1 MVNFS
6 RKRLA
11 VSSLFSQQQAIQ
23 QSLNWQ
29 ALQPDLVIQD
39 FPLEPVN
46 FWALQPNATQAID
59 LFLRHPTHSLLMM
72 KVGEPVE
79 YAELLQNFISQ
90 NHHKVR
96 SIFGVNY
103 VIEQGDSFSFPHVYT
118 ESAKSLDDNFAS
130 QGEALSALYCDQ
142 FQLFGSFRIHPS
154 SQDIQLVPGLVHK
167 ANGGVLI
174 LSAATLLSQFDLWG
188 RLKQI
193 LQTQTFD
200 WYSAHPFKNLPC
212 DIPSYALNLKVIVLG
227 NRTELATL
235 AELEENLYSFADY
248 AEIESYISV
257 AEVEEQK
264 TWAGYVQQMAQEQN
278 IELDFLALNKL
289 YQLLVRESENRFLI
303 NASPLK
309 LKEILQDA
317 STFAEKTALS
327 AVDFEGIFQQKLA
340 QYGFLKEQTY
350 ADILNEQVYVE
361 TQGEIVGQIN
371 GLSVI
376 EYPGT
381 PVCFGEPS
389 RISCIVQFGDGEVI
403 DVERKNELAGNIHG
417 KGMMIAQ
424 ACLSNILDLPS
435 QLPFSASLVF
445 EQSYGEIDGDSA
457 SLAIFCVLASALAD
471 LPLPQHIAI
480 TGSIDQ
486 FGLVHSVGGVNDK
499 IEGFFTICQRR
510 GLTGK
515 QGVII
520 PMTTIQQLSLSDEV
534 KSAVK
539 NGEFFIY
546 PVEDIYQACELLFG
560 RDLLDENKDYTEKT
574 EPLSRLIQRR
584 IEGRADSERKS
595 FWHFFRS

>member
-1 MVNFS
+1 M
-6 RKRLA
+6 
-11 VSSLFSQQQAIQ
+11 SSFFPQQA
-23 QSLNWQ
+23 LDWQ
-29 ALQPDLVIQD
+29 ALQPDLAITEFPSETVD
-39 FPLEPVN
+39 F
-46 FWALQPNATQAID
+46 WSLQPNAKQA
-59 LFLRHPTHSLLMM
+59 LSVFLRHPSRFLLMLKADDQAEYASLLESFT
-72 KVGEPVE
+72 K
-79 YAELLQNFISQ
+79 L
-90 NHHKVR
+90 HHHREQSV
-96 SIFGVNY
+96 FGVNY
-103 VIEQGDSFSFPHVYT
+103 VVEQGDAFSFPRVYT
-118 ESAKSLDDNFAS
+118 EMAHSLDDNFATP
-130 QGEALSALYCDQ
+130 GEVVNALYCDQ
-142 FQLFGSFRIHPS
+142 FQLFGSLRIHPS
-154 SQDIQLVPGLVHK
+154 SHDIQLNPGLVHR

-174 LSAATLLSQFDLWG
+174 LSAAMLLSQFDLWL
-188 RLKQI
+188 RLKHI

-200 WYSAHPFKNLPC
+200 WYSAHPFKHLPC
-212 DIPSYALNLKVIVLG
+212 DVPSYKLNLKVIVLG

-235 AELEENLYSFADY
+235 GELEESLYSFADY

-257 AEVEEQK
+257 AEVESQK
-264 TWAGYVQQMAQEQN
+264 MWAGYVNKIAQTLNVEMN
-278 IELDFLALNKL
+278 FSALNKL
-289 YQLLVRESENRFLI
+289 YKLLVRESEDRFLI
-303 NASPLK
+303 NISPLK
-309 LKEILQDA
+309 LKEMLQDVVTLTGN
-317 STFAEKTALS
+317 SILS
-327 AVDFEGIFQQKLA
+327 ADDFEAVFQRKSI

-381 PVCFGEPS
+381 PVSFGEPS
-389 RISCIVQFGDGEVI
+389 RISCIVQFGEGEVI
-403 DVERKNELAGNIHG
+403 DVERKNELAGNIHS

-457 SLAIFCVLASALAD
+457 SLAIFCVLVSALSD
-471 LPLPQHIAI
+471 LPLPQNIAI

-539 NGEFFIY
+539 NNEFFIY
-546 PVEDIYQACELLFG
+546 PVEDIYQACEYLFE
-560 RDLLDENKDYTEKT
+560 RDLLDENKEYSEKT
-574 EPLSRLIQRR
+574 MPISRLIQRR
-584 IEGRADSERKS
+584 IENRLDSEKKGFWDFFKS
-595 FWHFFRS
+595 

>member
-1 MVNFS
+1 M
-6 RKRLA
+6 
-11 VSSLFSQQQAIQ
+11 SSFFPQQA
-23 QSLNWQ
+23 LDWQ
-29 ALQPDLVIQD
+29 ALQPDLAITEFPSETVD
-39 FPLEPVN
+39 F
-46 FWALQPNATQAID
+46 WSLQPNAKQA
-59 LFLRHPTHSLLMM
+59 LSVFLRHPSRFLLMLKADDQAEYASLLESFT
-72 KVGEPVE
+72 K
-79 YAELLQNFISQ
+79 L
-90 NHHKVR
+90 HHHREQSV
-96 SIFGVNY
+96 FGVNY
-103 VIEQGDSFSFPHVYT
+103 VVEQGDAFSFPRVYT
-118 ESAKSLDDNFAS
+118 EMAHSLDDNFATL
-130 QGEALSALYCDQ
+130 GEVVNALYCDQ
-142 FQLFGSFRIHPS
+142 FQLFGSLRVHPS
-154 SQDIQLVPGLVHK
+154 SHDIQLNPGLVHR

-174 LSAATLLSQFDLWG
+174 LSAAMLLSQFDLWL

-200 WYSAHPFKNLPC
+200 WYSAHPFKHLPC
-212 DIPSYALNLKVIVLG
+212 DVPSYKLNLKVIVLG
-227 NRTELATL
+227 SRTELATL
-235 AELEENLYSFADY
+235 GELEESLYSFADY

-257 AEVEEQK
+257 AEVESQK
-264 TWAGYVQQMAQEQN
+264 MWAGYVNKIAQTLNVEMN
-278 IELDFLALNKL
+278 FSALNKL
-289 YQLLVRESENRFLI
+289 YKLLVRESEDRFLI
-303 NASPLK
+303 NISPLK
-309 LKEILQDA
+309 LKEMLQDVVTLTGN
-317 STFAEKTALS
+317 SILTAD
-327 AVDFEGIFQQKLA
+327 DFEAVFQRKSI

-381 PVCFGEPS
+381 PVSFGEPS
-389 RISCIVQFGDGEVI
+389 RISCIVQFGEGEVI
-403 DVERKNELAGNIHG
+403 DVERKNELAGNIHS

-457 SLAIFCVLASALAD
+457 SLAIFCVLVSALSD
-471 LPLPQHIAI
+471 LPLPQNIAI

-539 NGEFFIY
+539 NNEFFIY
-546 PVEDIYQACELLFG
+546 PVEDIYQACEYLFE
-560 RDLLDENKDYTEKT
+560 RDLLDENKEYSEKT
-574 EPLSRLIQRR
+574 MPISRLIQRR
-584 IEGRADSERKS
+584 IENRLESEKKGFWDFFKS
-595 FWHFFRS
+595 

>member
-1 MVNFS
+1 M
-6 RKRLA
+6 
-11 VSSLFSQQQAIQ
+11 SSFFPQQA
-23 QSLNWQ
+23 LDWQ
-29 ALQPDLVIQD
+29 ALQPDLAITEFPSETVD
-39 FPLEPVN
+39 F
-46 FWALQPNATQAID
+46 WSLQPNAKQA
-59 LFLRHPTHSLLMM
+59 LSVFLRHPSRFLLMLKADDQAEYASLLESFT
-72 KVGEPVE
+72 K
-79 YAELLQNFISQ
+79 L
-90 NHHKVR
+90 HHYREQSV
-96 SIFGVNY
+96 FGVNY
-103 VIEQGDSFSFPHVYT
+103 VVEQGDAFSFPRVYT
-118 ESAKSLDDNFAS
+118 EMAHSLDDNFATT
-130 QGEALSALYCDQ
+130 GEVVNALYCDQ
-142 FQLFGSFRIHPS
+142 FQLFGSLRIHPS
-154 SQDIQLVPGLVHK
+154 SHDIQLNPGLVHR

-174 LSAATLLSQFDLWG
+174 LSAAMLLSQFDLWL

-200 WYSAHPFKNLPC
+200 WYSAHPFKHLPC
-212 DIPSYALNLKVIVLG
+212 DVPSYKLNLKVIVLG

-235 AELEENLYSFADY
+235 GELEESLYSFADY

-257 AEVEEQK
+257 AEVESQK
-264 TWAGYVQQMAQEQN
+264 MWAGYVNKIAQTLNVEMN
-278 IELDFLALNKL
+278 FSALNKL
-289 YQLLVRESENRFLI
+289 YKLLVRESEDRFLI
-303 NASPLK
+303 NISPLK
-309 LKEILQDA
+309 LKEMLQDVVTLTGN
-317 STFAEKTALS
+317 SILTAD
-327 AVDFEGIFQQKLA
+327 DFEAVFQRKSI

-381 PVCFGEPS
+381 PVSFGEPS
-389 RISCIVQFGDGEVI
+389 RISCIVQFGEGEVI
-403 DVERKNELAGNIHG
+403 DVERKNELAGNIHS

-457 SLAIFCVLASALAD
+457 SLAIFCVLVSALSD
-471 LPLPQHIAI
+471 LPLPQNIAI

-539 NGEFFIY
+539 NNEFFIY
-546 PVEDIYQACELLFG
+546 PVEDIYQACEYLFE
-560 RDLLDENKDYTEKT
+560 RDLLDENKEYSEKT
-574 EPLSRLIQRR
+574 MPISRLIQRR
-584 IEGRADSERKS
+584 IENRLESEKKGFWDFFKS
-595 FWHFFRS
+595 

>member
-1 MVNFS
+1 MT
-6 RKRLA
+6 
-11 VSSLFSQQQAIQ
+11 VSSFFPQQA
-23 QSLNWQ
+23 LDWQ
-29 ALQPDLVIQD
+29 ELQPDLAITEFPSETVD
-39 FPLEPVN
+39 F
-46 FWALQPNATQAID
+46 WSLQPNAKQA
-59 LFLRHPTHSLLMM
+59 LSVFLRHPSRFLLMLKADDQAEYASLLESFT
-72 KVGEPVE
+72 K
-79 YAELLQNFISQ
+79 L
-90 NHHKVR
+90 HHHREQSV
-96 SIFGVNY
+96 FGVNY
-103 VIEQGDSFSFPHVYT
+103 VVEQGDAFSFPRVYT
-118 ESAKSLDDNFAS
+118 EVAHSLDDNFATP
-130 QGEALSALYCDQ
+130 GEVVNALYCDQ
-142 FQLFGSFRIHPS
+142 FQLFGSLRVHPS
-154 SQDIQLVPGLVHK
+154 SHDIQLNPGLVHR

-174 LSAATLLSQFDLWG
+174 LSAAMLLSQFDLWL

-200 WYSAHPFKNLPC
+200 WYSAHPFKHLPC
-212 DIPSYALNLKVIVLG
+212 DVPSYNLNLKVIVLG
-227 NRTELATL
+227 SRTELATL
-235 AELEENLYSFADY
+235 GELEESLYSFADY

-257 AEVEEQK
+257 AEVESQK
-264 TWAGYVQQMAQEQN
+264 MWAGYVNKIAQTLNVEMN
-278 IELDFLALNKL
+278 FSALNKL
-289 YQLLVRESENRFLI
+289 YKLLVRESEDRFLI
-303 NASPLK
+303 NISPLK
-309 LKEILQDA
+309 LKEMLQDVVTLTGN
-317 STFAEKTALS
+317 SILS
-327 AVDFEGIFQQKLA
+327 ADDFEAVFQRKSI

-381 PVCFGEPS
+381 PVSFGEPS
-389 RISCIVQFGDGEVI
+389 RISCIVQFGEGEVI
-403 DVERKNELAGNIHG
+403 DVERKNELAGNIHS

-457 SLAIFCVLASALAD
+457 SLAIFCVLVSALSD
-471 LPLPQHIAI
+471 LPLPQNIAI

-539 NGEFFIY
+539 NNEFFIY
-546 PVEDIYQACELLFG
+546 PAEDIYQACEYLFE
-560 RDLLDENKDYTEKT
+560 RDLLDENKEYSEKT
-574 EPLSRLIQRR
+574 MPISRLIQRR
-584 IEGRADSERKS
+584 IENRLDSEKKGFWDFFKS
-595 FWHFFRS
+595 

>member
-1 MVNFS
+1 M
-6 RKRLA
+6 
-11 VSSLFSQQQAIQ
+11 SSFFPQQA
-23 QSLNWQ
+23 LDWQ
-29 ALQPDLVIQD
+29 ALQPDLAITEFPSETVD
-39 FPLEPVN
+39 F
-46 FWALQPNATQAID
+46 WSLQPNAKEA
-59 LFLRHPTHSLLMM
+59 LSVFLRHPSRFLLMLKADDQAEYASLLESFT
-72 KVGEPVE
+72 K
-79 YAELLQNFISQ
+79 L
-90 NHHKVR
+90 HHHRKQSV
-96 SIFGVNY
+96 FGVNY
-103 VIEQGDSFSFPHVYT
+103 VVEQGDAFSFPRVYT
-118 ESAKSLDDNFAS
+118 EMAHSLDDNFATL
-130 QGEALSALYCDQ
+130 GEVVNALYCDQ
-142 FQLFGSFRIHPS
+142 FQLFGSLRVHPS
-154 SQDIQLVPGLVHK
+154 SHDIQLNPGLVHR

-174 LSAATLLSQFDLWG
+174 LSAAMLLSQFDLWL
-188 RLKQI
+188 RLKHI

-200 WYSAHPFKNLPC
+200 WYSAHPFKHLPC
-212 DIPSYALNLKVIVLG
+212 DVPSYKLNLKVIVLG
-227 NRTELATL
+227 SRTELATL
-235 AELEENLYSFADY
+235 GELEESLYSFADY

-257 AEVEEQK
+257 AEVESQK
-264 TWAGYVQQMAQEQN
+264 MWAGYVKKIAQTLNVEMN
-278 IELDFLALNKL
+278 FSALNKL
-289 YQLLVRESENRFLI
+289 YKLLVRESEDRFLI
-303 NASPLK
+303 NISPIK
-309 LKEILQDA
+309 LKEMLQDVVTLTGN
-317 STFAEKTALS
+317 SILS
-327 AVDFEGIFQQKLA
+327 ADDFEAVFQRKSI

-381 PVCFGEPS
+381 PVSFGEPS
-389 RISCIVQFGDGEVI
+389 RISCIVQFGEGEVI
-403 DVERKNELAGNIHG
+403 DVERKNELAGNIHS

-457 SLAIFCVLASALAD
+457 SLAIFCVLVSALSD
-471 LPLPQHIAI
+471 LPLPQNIAI

-539 NGEFFIY
+539 NNEFFIY
-546 PVEDIYQACELLFG
+546 PVEDIYQACEYLFE
-560 RDLLDENKDYTEKT
+560 RDLLDENKEYSEKT
-574 EPLSRLIQRR
+574 MPISRLIQRR
-584 IEGRADSERKS
+584 IENRLDSEKKGFWDFFKS
-595 FWHFFRS
+595 

>member
-1 MVNFS
+1 M
-6 RKRLA
+6 
-11 VSSLFSQQQAIQ
+11 SSFFPQQA
-23 QSLNWQ
+23 LDWQ
-29 ALQPDLVIQD
+29 ALQPDLAITEFPSETVD
-39 FPLEPVN
+39 F
-46 FWALQPNATQAID
+46 WSLQPNAKQA
-59 LFLRHPTHSLLMM
+59 LSVFLRHPSRFLLMLKADDQAEYASLL
-72 KVGEPVE
+72 KSFTK
-79 YAELLQNFISQ
+79 L
-90 NHHKVR
+90 HHHREQSV
-96 SIFGVNY
+96 FGVNY
-103 VIEQGDSFSFPHVYT
+103 VVEQGDAFSFPRVYT
-118 ESAKSLDDNFAS
+118 EMAHSLDDNFATA
-130 QGEALSALYCDQ
+130 GEVVNALYCDQ
-142 FQLFGSFRIHPS
+142 FQLFGSLRVHPS
-154 SQDIQLVPGLVHK
+154 SHDIQLNPGLVHR

-174 LSAATLLSQFDLWG
+174 LSAAMLLSQFDLWL

-200 WYSAHPFKNLPC
+200 WYSAHPFKHLPC
-212 DIPSYALNLKVIVLG
+212 DVPSYKLNLKVIVLG

-235 AELEENLYSFADY
+235 GELEESLYSFADY

-257 AEVEEQK
+257 AEVESQK
-264 TWAGYVQQMAQEQN
+264 MWAGYVNKIAQTLNVEMN
-278 IELDFLALNKL
+278 FSALNKL
-289 YQLLVRESENRFLI
+289 YKLLVRESEDRFLI
-303 NASPLK
+303 NISPLK
-309 LKEILQDA
+309 LKEMLQDVVTLTGN
-317 STFAEKTALS
+317 SILTAD
-327 AVDFEGIFQQKLA
+327 DFEAVFQRKSI

-381 PVCFGEPS
+381 PVSFGEPS
-389 RISCIVQFGDGEVI
+389 RISCIVQFGEGEVI
-403 DVERKNELAGNIHG
+403 DVERKNELAGNIHS

-457 SLAIFCVLASALAD
+457 SLAIFCVLVSALSD
-471 LPLPQHIAI
+471 LPLPQNIAI

-539 NGEFFIY
+539 NNEFFIY
-546 PVEDIYQACELLFG
+546 PVEDIYQACEYLFE
-560 RDLLDENKDYTEKT
+560 RDLLDENKEYSEKT
-574 EPLSRLIQRR
+574 MPISRLIQRR
-584 IEGRADSERKS
+584 IENRLDSEKKGFWDFFKS
-595 FWHFFRS
+595 

>member
-1 MVNFS
+1 M
-6 RKRLA
+6 
-11 VSSLFSQQQAIQ
+11 SSFFPQQA
-23 QSLNWQ
+23 LDWQ
-29 ALQPDLVIQD
+29 ALQPDLAITAFPSETVD
-39 FPLEPVN
+39 F
-46 FWALQPNATQAID
+46 WSLQPNAKQA
-59 LFLRHPTHSLLMM
+59 LSVFLRHPSRFLLML
-72 KVGEPVE
+72 KADDQVE
-79 YAELLQNFISQ
+79 YASLLESFTKL
-90 NHHKVR
+90 HHHREQSV
-96 SIFGVNY
+96 FGVNY
-103 VIEQGDSFSFPHVYT
+103 VVEQGDAFSFPRVYT
-118 ESAKSLDDNFAS
+118 EMAHSLDDNFATT
-130 QGEALSALYCDQ
+130 GEVVNALYCDQ
-142 FQLFGSFRIHPS
+142 FQLFGSLRVHPS
-154 SQDIQLVPGLVHK
+154 SHDIQLNPGLVHR

-174 LSAATLLSQFDLWG
+174 LSAAMLLSQFDLWL

-200 WYSAHPFKNLPC
+200 WYSAHPFKHLPC
-212 DIPSYALNLKVIVLG
+212 DVPSYKLNLKVIVLG

-235 AELEENLYSFADY
+235 GELEESLYSFADY

-257 AEVEEQK
+257 AEVESQK
-264 TWAGYVQQMAQEQN
+264 MWAGYVNKIAQTLNVEMN
-278 IELDFLALNKL
+278 FSALNKL
-289 YQLLVRESENRFLI
+289 YKLLVRESEDRFLI
-303 NASPLK
+303 NISPLK
-309 LKEILQDA
+309 LKEMLQDVVTLTGN
-317 STFAEKTALS
+317 SILS
-327 AVDFEGIFQQKLA
+327 ADDFEAVFQRKSI

-381 PVCFGEPS
+381 PVSFGEPS
-389 RISCIVQFGDGEVI
+389 RISCIVQFGEGEVI
-403 DVERKNELAGNIHG
+403 DVERKNELAGNIHS

-457 SLAIFCVLASALAD
+457 SLAIFCVLVSALSD
-471 LPLPQHIAI
+471 LPLPQNIAI

-520 PMTTIQQLSLSDEV
+520 PMTTILQLSLSDEV

-539 NGEFFIY
+539 NNEFFIY
-546 PVEDIYQACELLFG
+546 PVEDIYQACEYLFE
-560 RDLLDENKDYTEKT
+560 RDLLDENKEYSEKT
-574 EPLSRLIQRR
+574 MPISRLIQRR
-584 IEGRADSERKS
+584 IENRLDSEKKGFWDFFKS
-595 FWHFFRS
+595 

>member
-1 MVNFS
+1 M
-6 RKRLA
+6 
-11 VSSLFSQQQAIQ
+11 SSFFPQQA
-23 QSLNWQ
+23 LDWQ
-29 ALQPDLVIQD
+29 ALQPDLAITEFPSETVD
-39 FPLEPVN
+39 F
-46 FWALQPNATQAID
+46 WSLQPNAKQA
-59 LFLRHPTHSLLMM
+59 LSVFLRHPSRFLLMLKADDQAEYASLL
-72 KVGEPVE
+72 ESFTR
-79 YAELLQNFISQ
+79 L
-90 NHHKVR
+90 HHHREQSV
-96 SIFGVNY
+96 FGVNY
-103 VIEQGDSFSFPHVYT
+103 VVEQGDAFSFPRVYT
-118 ESAKSLDDNFAS
+118 EMAHSLDDNFATL
-130 QGEALSALYCDQ
+130 GEVVNALYCDQ
-142 FQLFGSFRIHPS
+142 FQLFGSLRVHPS
-154 SQDIQLVPGLVHK
+154 SHDIQLNPGLVHR

-174 LSAATLLSQFDLWG
+174 LSAAMLLSQFDLWL
-188 RLKQI
+188 RLKHI

-200 WYSAHPFKNLPC
+200 WYSAHPFKHLPC
-212 DIPSYALNLKVIVLG
+212 DVPSYKLNLKVIVLG

-235 AELEENLYSFADY
+235 GELEESLYSFADY

-257 AEVEEQK
+257 AEVESQK
-264 TWAGYVQQMAQEQN
+264 MWAGYVNKIAQTLNVEMN
-278 IELDFLALNKL
+278 FSALNKL
-289 YQLLVRESENRFLI
+289 YKLLVRESEDRFLI
-303 NASPLK
+303 NISPIK
-309 LKEILQDA
+309 LKEMLQDVVTLTGN
-317 STFAEKTALS
+317 SILTAD
-327 AVDFEGIFQQKLA
+327 DFEAVFQRKSI

-381 PVCFGEPS
+381 PVSFGEPS
-389 RISCIVQFGDGEVI
+389 RISCIVQFGEGEVI
-403 DVERKNELAGNIHG
+403 DVERKNELAGNIHS

-457 SLAIFCVLASALAD
+457 SLAIFCVLVSALSD
-471 LPLPQHIAI
+471 LPLPQNIAI

-539 NGEFFIY
+539 NNEFFIY
-546 PVEDIYQACELLFG
+546 PVEDIYQACEYLLE
-560 RDLLDENKDYTEKT
+560 RDLLDENKEYSEKT
-574 EPLSRLIQRR
+574 MPISRLIQRR
-584 IEGRADSERKS
+584 IENRLDSEKKGFWDFFKS
-595 FWHFFRS
+595 

>member
-1 MVNFS
+1 M
-6 RKRLA
+6 
-11 VSSLFSQQQAIQ
+11 SSFFPQQA
-23 QSLNWQ
+23 LDWQ
-29 ALQPDLVIQD
+29 ALQPDLAITEFPSETVD
-39 FPLEPVN
+39 F
-46 FWALQPNATQAID
+46 WSLQPNAKQA
-59 LFLRHPTHSLLMM
+59 LSVFLRHPSRFLLMLKADDQAEYASLLESFT
-72 KVGEPVE
+72 K
-79 YAELLQNFISQ
+79 L
-90 NHHKVR
+90 HHHREQSV
-96 SIFGVNY
+96 FGVNY
-103 VIEQGDSFSFPHVYT
+103 VVEQGDAFSFPRVYT
-118 ESAKSLDDNFAS
+118 EMAHSLDDNFATL
-130 QGEALSALYCDQ
+130 GEVVNALYCDQ
-142 FQLFGSFRIHPS
+142 FQLFGSLRVHPS
-154 SQDIQLVPGLVHK
+154 SYDIQLNPGLVHR

-174 LSAATLLSQFDLWG
+174 LSAAMLLSQFDLWL

-200 WYSAHPFKNLPC
+200 WYSAHPFKHLPC
-212 DIPSYALNLKVIVLG
+212 DVPSYKLNLKVIVLG
-227 NRTELATL
+227 SRTELATL
-235 AELEENLYSFADY
+235 GELEESLYSFADY

-257 AEVEEQK
+257 AEVESQK
-264 TWAGYVQQMAQEQN
+264 MWAGYVNKIAQTLNVEMN
-278 IELDFLALNKL
+278 FSALNKL
-289 YQLLVRESENRFLI
+289 YKLLVRESEDRFLI
-303 NASPLK
+303 NISPLK
-309 LKEILQDA
+309 LKEILQDVVTLTGN
-317 STFAEKTALS
+317 SILS
-327 AVDFEGIFQQKLA
+327 ADDFEAVFQRKSIQH
-340 QYGFLKEQTY
+340 GFLKEQTY

-381 PVCFGEPS
+381 PVSFGEPS
-389 RISCIVQFGDGEVI
+389 RISCIVQFGEGEVI
-403 DVERKNELAGNIHG
+403 DVERKNELAGNIHS

-457 SLAIFCVLASALAD
+457 SLAIFCVLVSALSD
-471 LPLPQHIAI
+471 LPLPQNIAI

-539 NGEFFIY
+539 NNEFFIY
-546 PVEDIYQACELLFG
+546 PVEDIYQACEYLFE
-560 RDLLDENKDYTEKT
+560 RDLLDENKEYSEKT
-574 EPLSRLIQRR
+574 MPISRLIQRR
-584 IEGRADSERKS
+584 IENRLDSEKKGFWDFFKS
-595 FWHFFRS
+595 

>member
-1 MVNFS
+1 M
-6 RKRLA
+6 
-11 VSSLFSQQQAIQ
+11 SSFFPQQA
-23 QSLNWQ
+23 LDWQ
-29 ALQPDLVIQD
+29 ALQPDLAITEFPSETVD
-39 FPLEPVN
+39 F
-46 FWALQPNATQAID
+46 WSLQPNAKQA
-59 LFLRHPTHSLLMM
+59 LSVFLRHPSRFLLMLKADDQAEYASLLESFT
-72 KVGEPVE
+72 K
-79 YAELLQNFISQ
+79 L
-90 NHHKVR
+90 HHHRKQSV
-96 SIFGVNY
+96 FGVNY
-103 VIEQGDSFSFPHVYT
+103 VVEQGDAFSFPRVYT
-118 ESAKSLDDNFAS
+118 EMAHSLDDNFATT
-130 QGEALSALYCDQ
+130 GEVVNALYCDQ
-142 FQLFGSFRIHPS
+142 FQLFGSLRVHPS
-154 SQDIQLVPGLVHK
+154 SHDIQLNPGLVHR

-174 LSAATLLSQFDLWG
+174 LSAAMLLSQFDLWL

-200 WYSAHPFKNLPC
+200 WYSAHPFKHLPC
-212 DIPSYALNLKVIVLG
+212 DVPSYKLDLKVIVLG

-235 AELEENLYSFADY
+235 GELEESLYSFADY

-257 AEVEEQK
+257 AEVESQK
-264 TWAGYVQQMAQEQN
+264 MWAGYVNKIAQTLNVEMN
-278 IELDFLALNKL
+278 FSALNKL
-289 YQLLVRESENRFLI
+289 YKLLVRESEDRFLI
-303 NASPLK
+303 NISPLK
-309 LKEILQDA
+309 LKEMLQDVVTLTGN
-317 STFAEKTALS
+317 SILTAD
-327 AVDFEGIFQQKLA
+327 DFEAVFQRKSI

-381 PVCFGEPS
+381 PVSFGEPS
-389 RISCIVQFGDGEVI
+389 RISCIVQFGEGEVI
-403 DVERKNELAGNIHG
+403 DVERKNELAGNIHS

-457 SLAIFCVLASALAD
+457 SLAIFCVLVSALSD
-471 LPLPQHIAI
+471 LPLPQNIAI

-539 NGEFFIY
+539 NNEFFIY
-546 PVEDIYQACELLFG
+546 PVEDIYQACEYLFE
-560 RDLLDENKDYTEKT
+560 RDLLDENKEYSEKT
-574 EPLSRLIQRR
+574 MPISRLIQRR
-584 IEGRADSERKS
+584 IENRLDSEKKGFWDFFKS
-595 FWHFFRS
+595 

>member
-1 MVNFS
+1 MT
-6 RKRLA
+6 
-11 VSSLFSQQQAIQ
+11 VSSFFPQQA
-23 QSLNWQ
+23 LDWQ
-29 ALQPDLVIQD
+29 ALQPDLAITEFPSETVD
-39 FPLEPVN
+39 F
-46 FWALQPNATQAID
+46 WSLQPNAKQA
-59 LFLRHPTHSLLMM
+59 LSVFLRHPSRFLLMLKADEQAEYASLLESFT
-72 KVGEPVE
+72 K
-79 YAELLQNFISQ
+79 L
-90 NHHKVR
+90 HHHREQSV
-96 SIFGVNY
+96 FGVNY
-103 VIEQGDSFSFPHVYT
+103 VVEQGDAFSFPRVYT
-118 ESAKSLDDNFAS
+118 EVAHSLDDNFATP
-130 QGEALSALYCDQ
+130 GEVVNALYCDQ
-142 FQLFGSFRIHPS
+142 FQLFGSLRVHPS
-154 SQDIQLVPGLVHK
+154 SHDIQLNPGLVHR

-174 LSAATLLSQFDLWG
+174 LSAAMLLSQFDLWL

-200 WYSAHPFKNLPC
+200 WYSAHPFKHLPC
-212 DIPSYALNLKVIVLG
+212 DVPSYKLNLKVIVLG
-227 NRTELATL
+227 SRTELATL
-235 AELEENLYSFADY
+235 GELEESLYSFADY

-257 AEVEEQK
+257 AEVESQK
-264 TWAGYVQQMAQEQN
+264 MWAGYVKKIAQTLNVEMN
-278 IELDFLALNKL
+278 FSALNKL
-289 YQLLVRESENRFLI
+289 YKLLVRESEDRFLI
-303 NASPLK
+303 NISPLK
-309 LKEILQDA
+309 LKEMLQDVVTLTGN
-317 STFAEKTALS
+317 SILS
-327 AVDFEGIFQQKLA
+327 ADDFEAVFQRKSIQH
-340 QYGFLKEQTY
+340 GFLKEQTY

-381 PVCFGEPS
+381 PVSFGEPS
-389 RISCIVQFGDGEVI
+389 RISCIVQFGEGEVI
-403 DVERKNELAGNIHG
+403 DVERKNELAGNIHS

-457 SLAIFCVLASALAD
+457 SLAIFCVLVSALSD
-471 LPLPQHIAI
+471 LPLPQNIAI

-539 NGEFFIY
+539 NNEFFIY
-546 PVEDIYQACELLFG
+546 PVEDIYQACEYLFE
-560 RDLLDENKDYTEKT
+560 RDLLDENKEYSEKT
-574 EPLSRLIQRR
+574 MPISRLIQRR
-584 IEGRADSERKS
+584 IENRLDSEKKGFWDFFKS
-595 FWHFFRS
+595 

>member
-1 MVNFS
+1 M
-6 RKRLA
+6 
-11 VSSLFSQQQAIQ
+11 SSFFPQQA
-23 QSLNWQ
+23 LDWQ
-29 ALQPDLVIQD
+29 ALQPDLAITEFPSETVD
-39 FPLEPVN
+39 F
-46 FWALQPNATQAID
+46 WSLQPNAKQA
-59 LFLRHPTHSLLMM
+59 LSVFLRHPSRFLLMLKADEQAEYASLLESFT
-72 KVGEPVE
+72 K
-79 YAELLQNFISQ
+79 L
-90 NHHKVR
+90 HHHREQSV
-96 SIFGVNY
+96 FGVNY
-103 VIEQGDSFSFPHVYT
+103 VVEQGDAFSFPRVYK
-118 ESAKSLDDNFAS
+118 EVAHSLDDNFATP
-130 QGEALSALYCDQ
+130 GEVVNALYCDQ
-142 FQLFGSFRIHPS
+142 FQLFGSLRVHPS
-154 SQDIQLVPGLVHK
+154 SHDIQLNPGLVHR

-174 LSAATLLSQFDLWG
+174 LSAAMLLSQFDLWL

-200 WYSAHPFKNLPC
+200 WYSAHPFKHLPC
-212 DIPSYALNLKVIVLG
+212 DVPSYKLNLKVIVLG
-227 NRTELATL
+227 SRTELATL
-235 AELEENLYSFADY
+235 GELEESLYSFADY

-257 AEVEEQK
+257 AEVESQK
-264 TWAGYVQQMAQEQN
+264 MWAGYVKKIAQTLNVEMN
-278 IELDFLALNKL
+278 FSALNKL
-289 YQLLVRESENRFLI
+289 YKLLVRESEDRFLI
-303 NASPLK
+303 NISPLK
-309 LKEILQDA
+309 LKEMLQDVVTLTGN
-317 STFAEKTALS
+317 SILS
-327 AVDFEGIFQQKLA
+327 ADDFEAVFQRKSIQH
-340 QYGFLKEQTY
+340 GFLKEQTY

-381 PVCFGEPS
+381 PVSFGEPS
-389 RISCIVQFGDGEVI
+389 RISCIVQFGEGEVI
-403 DVERKNELAGNIHG
+403 DVERKNELAGNIHS

-457 SLAIFCVLASALAD
+457 SLAIFCVLVSALSD
-471 LPLPQHIAI
+471 LPLPQNIAI

-539 NGEFFIY
+539 NNEFFIY
-546 PVEDIYQACELLFG
+546 PVEDIYQACEYLFE
-560 RDLLDENKDYTEKT
+560 RDLLDENKEYSEKT
-574 EPLSRLIQRR
+574 MPISRLIQRR
-584 IEGRADSERKS
+584 IENRLDSEKKGFWDFFKS
-595 FWHFFRS
+595 

>member
-1 MVNFS
+1 M
-6 RKRLA
+6 
-11 VSSLFSQQQAIQ
+11 SSFFPQQA
-23 QSLNWQ
+23 LDWQ
-29 ALQPDLVIQD
+29 ALQPDLAITD
-39 FPLEPVN
+39 FPSETVD
-46 FWALQPNATQAID
+46 FWSLQPNAKQA
-59 LFLRHPTHSLLMM
+59 LSVFLRHPSRFLLMLKADDQAEYASLLESFT
-72 KVGEPVE
+72 K
-79 YAELLQNFISQ
+79 L
-90 NHHKVR
+90 HHHREQSV
-96 SIFGVNY
+96 FGVNY
-103 VIEQGDSFSFPHVYT
+103 VVEQGNAFSFPRVYT
-118 ESAKSLDDNFAS
+118 EMAHSLDDNFATL
-130 QGEALSALYCDQ
+130 GEVVNALYCDQ
-142 FQLFGSFRIHPS
+142 FQLFGSLRVHPS
-154 SQDIQLVPGLVHK
+154 SHDIQLNPGLVHR

-174 LSAATLLSQFDLWG
+174 LSAAMLLSQFDLWL

-200 WYSAHPFKNLPC
+200 WYSAHPFKHLPC
-212 DIPSYALNLKVIVLG
+212 DVPSYKLNLKVIVLG

-235 AELEENLYSFADY
+235 GELEESLYSFADY

-257 AEVEEQK
+257 AEVESQK
-264 TWAGYVQQMAQEQN
+264 MWAGYVNKIAQTLNVEMN
-278 IELDFLALNKL
+278 FSALNKL
-289 YQLLVRESENRFLI
+289 YKLLVRESEDRFLI
-303 NASPLK
+303 NISPLK
-309 LKEILQDA
+309 LKEILQDVVTLTGN
-317 STFAEKTALS
+317 SILS
-327 AVDFEGIFQQKLA
+327 ADDFEAVFQRKSI

-381 PVCFGEPS
+381 PVSFGEPS
-389 RISCIVQFGDGEVI
+389 RISCIVQFGEGEVI
-403 DVERKNELAGNIHG
+403 DVERKNELAGNIHS

-457 SLAIFCVLASALAD
+457 SLAIFCVLVSALSD
-471 LPLPQHIAI
+471 LPLPQNIAI

-539 NGEFFIY
+539 NNEFFIY
-546 PVEDIYQACELLFG
+546 PVEDIYQACEYLFE
-560 RDLLDENKDYTEKT
+560 RNLLDENKEYSEKT
-574 EPLSRLIQRR
+574 MPISRLIQRR
-584 IEGRADSERKS
+584 IENRLDSEKKGFWDFFKS
-595 FWHFFRS
+595 

>member
-1 MVNFS
+1 MT
-6 RKRLA
+6 
-11 VSSLFSQQQAIQ
+11 VSSFFPQQA
-23 QSLNWQ
+23 LDWQ
-29 ALQPDLVIQD
+29 ALQPDLAITD
-39 FPLEPVN
+39 FPSETVD
-46 FWALQPNATQAID
+46 FWSLQPNAKQA
-59 LFLRHPTHSLLMM
+59 LSVFLRHPSRFLLMLKADDQAEYASLLESFT
-72 KVGEPVE
+72 K
-79 YAELLQNFISQ
+79 L
-90 NHHKVR
+90 HHHREQSV
-96 SIFGVNY
+96 FGVNY
-103 VIEQGDSFSFPHVYT
+103 VVEQGDAFSFPRVYT
-118 ESAKSLDDNFAS
+118 EMAHSLDDNFATT
-130 QGEALSALYCDQ
+130 GEVVNALYCDQ
-142 FQLFGSFRIHPS
+142 FQLFGSLRVHPS
-154 SQDIQLVPGLVHK
+154 SHDIQLNPGLVHR

-174 LSAATLLSQFDLWG
+174 LSAAMLLSQFDLWL

-200 WYSAHPFKNLPC
+200 WYSAHPFKHLPC
-212 DIPSYALNLKVIVLG
+212 DVPSYKLDLKVIVLG

-235 AELEENLYSFADY
+235 GELEESLYSFADY

-257 AEVEEQK
+257 AEVESQK
-264 TWAGYVQQMAQEQN
+264 MWAGYVNKIAQTLNVEMN
-278 IELDFLALNKL
+278 FSALNKL
-289 YQLLVRESENRFLI
+289 YKLLVRESEDRFLI
-303 NASPLK
+303 NISPLK
-309 LKEILQDA
+309 LKEMLQDVVTLTGN
-317 STFAEKTALS
+317 SILS
-327 AVDFEGIFQQKLA
+327 ADDFEAVFQRKSI

-381 PVCFGEPS
+381 PVSFGEPS
-389 RISCIVQFGDGEVI
+389 RISCIVLFGEGEVI
-403 DVERKNELAGNIHG
+403 DVERKNELAGNIHS

-457 SLAIFCVLASALAD
+457 SLAIFCVLVSALSD
-471 LPLPQHIAI
+471 LPLPQNIAI

-520 PMTTIQQLSLSDEV
+520 PMTTILQLSLSDEV

-539 NGEFFIY
+539 NNEFFIY
-546 PVEDIYQACELLFG
+546 PVEDIYQACEYLFE
-560 RDLLDENKDYTEKT
+560 RDLLDENKEYSEKT
-574 EPLSRLIQRR
+574 MPISRLIQRR
-584 IEGRADSERKS
+584 IENRLDSEKKGFWDFFKS
-595 FWHFFRS
+595 

>member
-1 MVNFS
+1 M
-6 RKRLA
+6 
-11 VSSLFSQQQAIQ
+11 SSFFPQQA
-23 QSLNWQ
+23 LDWQ
-29 ALQPDLVIQD
+29 ALQPDLAITEFPSETVD
-39 FPLEPVN
+39 F
-46 FWALQPNATQAID
+46 WSLQPNAKQA
-59 LFLRHPTHSLLMM
+59 LSVFLRHPSRFLLMLKADDQAEYASLLESFT
-72 KVGEPVE
+72 K
-79 YAELLQNFISQ
+79 L
-90 NHHKVR
+90 HHHREQSV
-96 SIFGVNY
+96 FGVNY
-103 VIEQGDSFSFPHVYT
+103 VVEQGDAFSFPRVYT
-118 ESAKSLDDNFAS
+118 EMAHSLDDNFATL
-130 QGEALSALYCDQ
+130 GEVVNALYCDQ
-142 FQLFGSFRIHPS
+142 FQLFGSLRIHPS
-154 SQDIQLVPGLVHK
+154 SHDIQLNPGLVHR

-174 LSAATLLSQFDLWG
+174 LSAAMLLSQFDLWL
-188 RLKQI
+188 RLKHI

-200 WYSAHPFKNLPC
+200 WYSAHPFKHLPC
-212 DIPSYALNLKVIVLG
+212 DVPSYKLNLKVIVLG

-235 AELEENLYSFADY
+235 GELEESLYSFADY

-257 AEVEEQK
+257 AEVESQK
-264 TWAGYVQQMAQEQN
+264 MWAGYVNKIAQTLNVEMN
-278 IELDFLALNKL
+278 FSALNKL
-289 YQLLVRESENRFLI
+289 YKLLVRESEDRFLI
-303 NASPLK
+303 NISPLK
-309 LKEILQDA
+309 LKEMLQDVVTLTGN
-317 STFAEKTALS
+317 SILS
-327 AVDFEGIFQQKLA
+327 ADDFEAVFQRKSI

-381 PVCFGEPS
+381 PVSFGEPS
-389 RISCIVQFGDGEVI
+389 RISCIVQFGEGEVI
-403 DVERKNELAGNIHG
+403 DVERKNELAGNIHS

-457 SLAIFCVLASALAD
+457 SLAIFCVLVSALSD
-471 LPLPQHIAI
+471 LPLPQNIAI

-510 GLTGK
+510 GLTGR

-539 NGEFFIY
+539 NNEFFIY
-546 PVEDIYQACELLFG
+546 PVEDIYQACEYLFE
-560 RDLLDENKDYTEKT
+560 RDLLDENKEYSEKT
-574 EPLSRLIQRR
+574 MPISSLIQRR
-584 IEGRADSERKS
+584 IENRLDSEKKGFWDFFKS
-595 FWHFFRS
+595 

>member
-1 MVNFS
+1 MT
-6 RKRLA
+6 
-11 VSSLFSQQQAIQ
+11 VSSFFPQQA
-23 QSLNWQ
+23 LDWQ
-29 ALQPDLVIQD
+29 ALQPDLAITEFPPETVD
-39 FPLEPVN
+39 F
-46 FWALQPNATQAID
+46 WSLQPNAKQA
-59 LFLRHPTHSLLMM
+59 LSVFLRHPSRFLLMLKADDQAEYASLLESFT
-72 KVGEPVE
+72 K
-79 YAELLQNFISQ
+79 L
-90 NHHKVR
+90 HHHREQSV
-96 SIFGVNY
+96 FGVNY
-103 VIEQGDSFSFPHVYT
+103 VVEQGDAFSFPRVYT
-118 ESAKSLDDNFAS
+118 EMAHSLDDNFATL
-130 QGEALSALYCDQ
+130 GEVVNALYCDQ
-142 FQLFGSFRIHPS
+142 FQLFGSLRVHPS
-154 SQDIQLVPGLVHK
+154 SHDIQLNPGLVHR

-174 LSAATLLSQFDLWG
+174 LSAAMLLSQFDLWL

-200 WYSAHPFKNLPC
+200 WYSAHPFKHLPC
-212 DIPSYALNLKVIVLG
+212 DVPSYKLNLKVIVLG

-235 AELEENLYSFADY
+235 GELEESLYSFADY

-257 AEVEEQK
+257 AEVESQK
-264 TWAGYVQQMAQEQN
+264 MWAGYVNKIAQTLNVEMN
-278 IELDFLALNKL
+278 FSALNKL
-289 YQLLVRESENRFLI
+289 YKLLVRESEDRFLI
-303 NASPLK
+303 NISPLK
-309 LKEILQDA
+309 LKEMLQDVVTLTGN
-317 STFAEKTALS
+317 SILS
-327 AVDFEGIFQQKLA
+327 ADDFEAVFQRKSI

-381 PVCFGEPS
+381 PVSFGEPS
-389 RISCIVQFGDGEVI
+389 RISCIVQFGEGEVI
-403 DVERKNELAGNIHG
+403 DVERKNELAGNIHS

-457 SLAIFCVLASALAD
+457 SLAIFCVLVSALSD
-471 LPLPQHIAI
+471 LPLPQNIAI

-539 NGEFFIY
+539 NNEFFI
-546 PVEDIYQACELLFG
+546 
-560 RDLLDENKDYTEKT
+560 
-574 EPLSRLIQRR
+574 
-584 IEGRADSERKS
+584 
-595 FWHFFRS
+595 

>member
-1 MVNFS
+1 M
-6 RKRLA
+6 
-11 VSSLFSQQQAIQ
+11 SSFFPQQA
-23 QSLNWQ
+23 LDWQ
-29 ALQPDLVIQD
+29 ALQPDLAITEFPSETVD
-39 FPLEPVN
+39 F
-46 FWALQPNATQAID
+46 WSLQPNAKQA
-59 LFLRHPTHSLLMM
+59 LSVFLRHPSRFLLMLKADDQAEYASLLESFT
-72 KVGEPVE
+72 K
-79 YAELLQNFISQ
+79 L
-90 NHHKVR
+90 HHHREQSV
-96 SIFGVNY
+96 FGVNY
-103 VIEQGDSFSFPHVYT
+103 VVEQGDAFSFPRVYT
-118 ESAKSLDDNFAS
+118 EMAYSLDDNFATT
-130 QGEALSALYCDQ
+130 GEVVNALYCDQ
-142 FQLFGSFRIHPS
+142 FQLFGSLRVHPS
-154 SQDIQLVPGLVHK
+154 SHDIQLNPGLVHR

-174 LSAATLLSQFDLWG
+174 LSAAMLLSQFDLWL

-200 WYSAHPFKNLPC
+200 WYSAHPFKHLPC
-212 DIPSYALNLKVIVLG
+212 DVPSYKLNLKVIVLG

-235 AELEENLYSFADY
+235 GELEESLYSFADY

-257 AEVEEQK
+257 AEVESQK
-264 TWAGYVQQMAQEQN
+264 MWAGYVKKIAQTLNVEMN
-278 IELDFLALNKL
+278 FSALNKL
-289 YQLLVRESENRFLI
+289 YKLLVRESEDRFLI
-303 NASPLK
+303 NISPLK
-309 LKEILQDA
+309 LKEILQDVVTLTGN
-317 STFAEKTALS
+317 SILS
-327 AVDFEGIFQQKLA
+327 ADDFEAVFQRKSIQH
-340 QYGFLKEQTY
+340 GFLKEQTY

-381 PVCFGEPS
+381 PVSFGEPS
-389 RISCIVQFGDGEVI
+389 RISCIVQFGEGEVI
-403 DVERKNELAGNIHG
+403 DVERKNELAGNIHS

-457 SLAIFCVLASALAD
+457 SLAIFCVLVSALSD
-471 LPLPQHIAI
+471 LPLPQNIAI

-539 NGEFFIY
+539 NNEFFIY
-546 PVEDIYQACELLFG
+546 PAEDIYQACEYLFE
-560 RDLLDENKDYTEKT
+560 RDLLDENKEYSEKT
-574 EPLSRLIQRR
+574 MPISRLIQRR
-584 IEGRADSERKS
+584 IENRLDSEKKGFWDFFKS
-595 FWHFFRS
+595 

>member
-1 MVNFS
+1 M
-6 RKRLA
+6 
-11 VSSLFSQQQAIQ
+11 
-23 QSLNWQ
+23 
-29 ALQPDLVIQD
+29 
-39 FPLEPVN
+39 
-46 FWALQPNATQAID
+46 
-59 LFLRHPTHSLLMM
+59 
-72 KVGEPVE
+72 
-79 YAELLQNFISQ
+79 
-90 NHHKVR
+90 
-96 SIFGVNY
+96 
-103 VIEQGDSFSFPHVYT
+103 
-118 ESAKSLDDNFAS
+118 
-130 QGEALSALYCDQ
+130 
-142 FQLFGSFRIHPS
+142 
-154 SQDIQLVPGLVHK
+154 
-167 ANGGVLI
+167 
-174 LSAATLLSQFDLWG
+174 
-188 RLKQI
+188 
-193 LQTQTFD
+193 
-200 WYSAHPFKNLPC
+200 
-212 DIPSYALNLKVIVLG
+212 
-227 NRTELATL
+227 
-235 AELEENLYSFADY
+235 
-248 AEIESYISV
+248 
-257 AEVEEQK
+257 
-264 TWAGYVQQMAQEQN
+264 
-278 IELDFLALNKL
+278 
-289 YQLLVRESENRFLI
+289 
-303 NASPLK
+303 
-309 LKEILQDA
+309 
-317 STFAEKTALS
+317 
-327 AVDFEGIFQQKLA
+327 A

-389 RISCIVQFGDGEVI
+389 RISCIVQFGEGEVI

-471 LPLPQHIAI
+471 LPLPQNIAI

-546 PVEDIYQACELLFG
+546 PVEDIYQACELLFN

-595 FWHFFRS
+595 FWNFFRP

>member
-1 MVNFS
+1 M
-6 RKRLA
+6 
-11 VSSLFSQQQAIQ
+11 SSFFPQQA
-23 QSLNWQ
+23 LDWQ
-29 ALQPDLVIQD
+29 ALQPELAITELPSEMVD
-39 FPLEPVN
+39 F
-46 FWALQPNATQAID
+46 WSLQPNAKQA
-59 LFLRHPTHSLLMM
+59 LSVFLRHPSRFLLMLKADDQAEYASLLESFT
-72 KVGEPVE
+72 K
-79 YAELLQNFISQ
+79 L
-90 NHHKVR
+90 HHHREQSV
-96 SIFGVNY
+96 FGVNY
-103 VIEQGDSFSFPHVYT
+103 VVEQGDAFSFPRVYT
-118 ESAKSLDDNFAS
+118 EMAHSLDDNFATL
-130 QGEALSALYCDQ
+130 GEVVNALYCDQ
-142 FQLFGSFRIHPS
+142 FQLFGSLRVHPS
-154 SQDIQLVPGLVHK
+154 SHDIQLNPGLVHR

-174 LSAATLLSQFDLWG
+174 LSAAMLLSQFDLWL

-200 WYSAHPFKNLPC
+200 WYSAHPFKHLPC
-212 DIPSYALNLKVIVLG
+212 DVPSYKLNLKVIVLG
-227 NRTELATL
+227 SRTELATL
-235 AELEENLYSFADY
+235 GELEESLYSFADY

-257 AEVEEQK
+257 AEVESQK
-264 TWAGYVQQMAQEQN
+264 MWAGYVNKIAQTLNVEMN
-278 IELDFLALNKL
+278 FSALNKL
-289 YQLLVRESENRFLI
+289 YKLLVRESEDRFLI
-303 NASPLK
+303 NISPLK
-309 LKEILQDA
+309 LKEMLQDVVTLTGN
-317 STFAEKTALS
+317 SILS
-327 AVDFEGIFQQKLA
+327 ADDFEAVFQRKSIQH
-340 QYGFLKEQTY
+340 GFLKEQTY

-381 PVCFGEPS
+381 PVSFGEPS
-389 RISCIVQFGDGEVI
+389 RISCIVQFGEGEVI
-403 DVERKNELAGNIHG
+403 DVERKNELAGNIHS

-457 SLAIFCVLASALAD
+457 SLAIFCVLVSALSD
-471 LPLPQHIAI
+471 LPLPQNIAI

-539 NGEFFIY
+539 NNEFFIY
-546 PVEDIYQACELLFG
+546 PVEDIYQACEYLFE
-560 RDLLDENKDYTEKT
+560 RDLLDENKEYSEKT
-574 EPLSRLIQRR
+574 MPISRLIQRR
-584 IEGRADSERKS
+584 IENRLDSEKKGFWDFFKS
-595 FWHFFRS
+595 

>member
-1 MVNFS
+1 M
-6 RKRLA
+6 
-11 VSSLFSQQQAIQ
+11 SSFFPQQA
-23 QSLNWQ
+23 LDWQ
-29 ALQPDLVIQD
+29 ALQPDLAITEFPSETVD
-39 FPLEPVN
+39 F
-46 FWALQPNATQAID
+46 WSLQPNAKQA
-59 LFLRHPTHSLLMM
+59 LSVFLRHPSRFLLMLKADDQAEYASLLESFT
-72 KVGEPVE
+72 K
-79 YAELLQNFISQ
+79 L
-90 NHHKVR
+90 HHHREQSV
-96 SIFGVNY
+96 FGVNY
-103 VIEQGDSFSFPHVYT
+103 VVEQGDAFSFPRVYT
-118 ESAKSLDDNFAS
+118 EMAHSLDDNFATT
-130 QGEALSALYCDQ
+130 GEVVNALYCDQ
-142 FQLFGSFRIHPS
+142 FQLFGSLRVHPS
-154 SQDIQLVPGLVHK
+154 SHDIQLNPGLVHR

-174 LSAATLLSQFDLWG
+174 LSAAMLLSQFDLWL

-200 WYSAHPFKNLPC
+200 WYSAHPFKHLPC
-212 DIPSYALNLKVIVLG
+212 DVPSYKINLKVIVLG

-235 AELEENLYSFADY
+235 GELEESLYSFADY

-257 AEVEEQK
+257 AEVESQK
-264 TWAGYVQQMAQEQN
+264 MWAGYVNKIAQTLNVEMN
-278 IELDFLALNKL
+278 FSALNKL
-289 YQLLVRESENRFLI
+289 YKLLVRESEDRFLI
-303 NASPLK
+303 NISPLK
-309 LKEILQDA
+309 LKEMLQDVVTLTGN
-317 STFAEKTALS
+317 SILTAD
-327 AVDFEGIFQQKLA
+327 DFEAVFQRKSI

-381 PVCFGEPS
+381 LVSFGEPS
-389 RISCIVQFGDGEVI
+389 RISCIVQFGEGEVI
-403 DVERKNELAGNIHG
+403 DVERKNELAGNIHS

-457 SLAIFCVLASALAD
+457 SLAIFCVLVSALSD
-471 LPLPQHIAI
+471 LPLPQNIAI

-539 NGEFFIY
+539 NNEFFIY
-546 PVEDIYQACELLFG
+546 PVEDIYQACEYLFE
-560 RDLLDENKDYTEKT
+560 RDLLDENKEYSEKT
-574 EPLSRLIQRR
+574 MPISRLIQRR
-584 IEGRADSERKS
+584 IENRLESEKKGFWDFFKS
-595 FWHFFRS
+595 

>member
-1 MVNFS
+1 M
-6 RKRLA
+6 
-11 VSSLFSQQQAIQ
+11 SSFFPQQA
-23 QSLNWQ
+23 LDWQ
-29 ALQPDLVIQD
+29 ALQPDLAITEFPSETVD
-39 FPLEPVN
+39 F
-46 FWALQPNATQAID
+46 WSLQPNAKQA
-59 LFLRHPTHSLLMM
+59 LSVFLRHPSRFLLILKADEQAEYASLLESFT
-72 KVGEPVE
+72 K
-79 YAELLQNFISQ
+79 L
-90 NHHKVR
+90 HHHREQSV
-96 SIFGVNY
+96 FGVNY
-103 VIEQGDSFSFPHVYT
+103 VVEQGDAFSFPRVYT
-118 ESAKSLDDNFAS
+118 EMAHSLDDNFATL
-130 QGEALSALYCDQ
+130 GEVVNALYCDQ
-142 FQLFGSFRIHPS
+142 FQLFGSLRIHPS
-154 SQDIQLVPGLVHK
+154 SHDIQLNPGLVHR

-174 LSAATLLSQFDLWG
+174 LSAAMLLSQFDLWL
-188 RLKQI
+188 RLKHI

-200 WYSAHPFKNLPC
+200 WYSAHPFKHLPC
-212 DIPSYALNLKVIVLG
+212 DVPSYKLNLKVIVLG

-235 AELEENLYSFADY
+235 GELEESLYSFADY

-257 AEVEEQK
+257 AEVESQK
-264 TWAGYVQQMAQEQN
+264 MWAGYVNKIAQTLNVEMN
-278 IELDFLALNKL
+278 FSALNKL
-289 YQLLVRESENRFLI
+289 YKLLVRESEDRFLI
-303 NASPLK
+303 NISPLK
-309 LKEILQDA
+309 LKEMLQDVVTLTGN
-317 STFAEKTALS
+317 SILS
-327 AVDFEGIFQQKLA
+327 ADDFEAVFQRKSI

-381 PVCFGEPS
+381 PVSFGEPS
-389 RISCIVQFGDGEVI
+389 RISCIVQFGEGEVI
-403 DVERKNELAGNIHG
+403 DVERKNELAGNIHS

-457 SLAIFCVLASALAD
+457 SLAIFCVLVSALSD
-471 LPLPQHIAI
+471 LPLPQNIAI

-510 GLTGK
+510 GLTGR

-539 NGEFFIY
+539 NNEFFIY
-546 PVEDIYQACELLFG
+546 PVEDIYQACEYLFE
-560 RDLLDENKDYTEKT
+560 RDLLDENKEYSEKT
-574 EPLSRLIQRR
+574 MPISSLIQRR
-584 IEGRADSERKS
+584 IENRLDSEKKGFWDFFKS
-595 FWHFFRS
+595 

>member
-1 MVNFS
+1 MT
-6 RKRLA
+6 
-11 VSSLFSQQQAIQ
+11 VSSFFPQQA
-23 QSLNWQ
+23 LDWQ
-29 ALQPDLVIQD
+29 ALQPDLAITEFPSETVD
-39 FPLEPVN
+39 F
-46 FWALQPNATQAID
+46 WSLQPNAKQA
-59 LFLRHPTHSLLMM
+59 LSVFLRHPSRFLLMLKADDQAEYASLLESFT
-72 KVGEPVE
+72 K
-79 YAELLQNFISQ
+79 L
-90 NHHKVR
+90 HHHREQSV
-96 SIFGVNY
+96 FGVNY
-103 VIEQGDSFSFPHVYT
+103 VVEQGDAFSFPRVYT
-118 ESAKSLDDNFAS
+118 EMAHSLDDNFATL
-130 QGEALSALYCDQ
+130 GEVVNALYCDQ
-142 FQLFGSFRIHPS
+142 FQLFGSLRVHPS
-154 SQDIQLVPGLVHK
+154 SHDIQLNPGLVHR

-174 LSAATLLSQFDLWG
+174 LSAAMLLSQFDLWL

-200 WYSAHPFKNLPC
+200 WYSAHPFKHLPC
-212 DIPSYALNLKVIVLG
+212 DVPSYKLNLKVIVLG

-235 AELEENLYSFADY
+235 GELEESLYSFADY

-257 AEVEEQK
+257 AEVESQK
-264 TWAGYVQQMAQEQN
+264 MWAGYVNKIAQTLNVEMN
-278 IELDFLALNKL
+278 FSALNKL
-289 YQLLVRESENRFLI
+289 YKLLVRESEDRFLI
-303 NASPLK
+303 NISPLK
-309 LKEILQDA
+309 LKEMLQDVVTLTGN
-317 STFAEKTALS
+317 SILS
-327 AVDFEGIFQQKLA
+327 ADDFEAVFQRKSI

-381 PVCFGEPS
+381 PVSFGEPS
-389 RISCIVQFGDGEVI
+389 RISCIVQFGEGEVI
-403 DVERKNELAGNIHG
+403 DVERKNELAGNIHS

-457 SLAIFCVLASALAD
+457 SLAIFCVLVSALSD
-471 LPLPQHIAI
+471 LPLPQNIAI

-539 NGEFFIY
+539 NNEFFIY
-546 PVEDIYQACELLFG
+546 PAEDIYQACEYLFE
-560 RDLLDENKDYTEKT
+560 RDLLDENKEYSEKT
-574 EPLSRLIQRR
+574 MPISRLIQRR
-584 IEGRADSERKS
+584 IENRLDSEKKGFWDFFKS
-595 FWHFFRS
+595 

>member
-1 MVNFS
+1 MT
-6 RKRLA
+6 
-11 VSSLFSQQQAIQ
+11 VSSFFPQQA
-23 QSLNWQ
+23 LDWQ
-29 ALQPDLVIQD
+29 ALQPDLAITEFPSETVD
-39 FPLEPVN
+39 F
-46 FWALQPNATQAID
+46 WSLQPNAKQA
-59 LFLRHPTHSLLMM
+59 LSVFLRHPSRFLLMLKADDQAEYASLLESFT
-72 KVGEPVE
+72 K
-79 YAELLQNFISQ
+79 L
-90 NHHKVR
+90 HHHREQSV
-96 SIFGVNY
+96 FGVNY
-103 VIEQGDSFSFPHVYT
+103 VVEQGDAFSFPRVYT
-118 ESAKSLDDNFAS
+118 EMAHSLDDNFATL
-130 QGEALSALYCDQ
+130 GEVVNALYCDQ
-142 FQLFGSFRIHPS
+142 FQLFGSLRVHPS
-154 SQDIQLVPGLVHK
+154 SHDIQLNPGLVHR

-174 LSAATLLSQFDLWG
+174 LSAAMLLSQFDLWL
-188 RLKQI
+188 RLKHI

-200 WYSAHPFKNLPC
+200 WYSAHPFKHLPC
-212 DIPSYALNLKVIVLG
+212 DVPSYKLNLKVIVLG

-235 AELEENLYSFADY
+235 GELEESLYSFADY

-257 AEVEEQK
+257 AEVESQK
-264 TWAGYVQQMAQEQN
+264 MWAGYVNKIAQTLNVEMN
-278 IELDFLALNKL
+278 FSALNKL
-289 YQLLVRESENRFLI
+289 YKLLVRESEDRFLI
-303 NASPLK
+303 NISPLK
-309 LKEILQDA
+309 LKEMLQDVMTLTGN
-317 STFAEKTALS
+317 SILS
-327 AVDFEGIFQQKLA
+327 ADDFEAVFQRKSI

-381 PVCFGEPS
+381 PVSFGEPS
-389 RISCIVQFGDGEVI
+389 RISCIVQFGEGEVI
-403 DVERKNELAGNIHG
+403 DVERKNELAGNIHS

-457 SLAIFCVLASALAD
+457 SLAIFCVLVSALSD
-471 LPLPQHIAI
+471 LPLPQNIAI

-539 NGEFFIY
+539 NNEFFIY
-546 PVEDIYQACELLFG
+546 PVEDIYQACEYLFE
-560 RDLLDENKDYTEKT
+560 RDLLDENKEYSEKT
-574 EPLSRLIQRR
+574 MPISRLIQRR
-584 IEGRADSERKS
+584 IENRLDSEKKGFWDFFKS
-595 FWHFFRS
+595 

>member
-1 MVNFS
+1 MT
-6 RKRLA
+6 
-11 VSSLFSQQQAIQ
+11 VSSFFPQQA
-23 QSLNWQ
+23 LDWQ
-29 ALQPDLVIQD
+29 ALQPDLAITEFPSETVD
-39 FPLEPVN
+39 F
-46 FWALQPNATQAID
+46 WSLQPNAKQA
-59 LFLRHPTHSLLMM
+59 LSVFLRHPSRFLLMLKADDQAEYASLLESFT
-72 KVGEPVE
+72 K
-79 YAELLQNFISQ
+79 L
-90 NHHKVR
+90 HHHRKQSV
-96 SIFGVNY
+96 FGVNY
-103 VIEQGDSFSFPHVYT
+103 VVEQGDAFSFPRVYT
-118 ESAKSLDDNFAS
+118 EMAHSLDDNFATL
-130 QGEALSALYCDQ
+130 GEVVNALYCDQ
-142 FQLFGSFRIHPS
+142 FQLFGSLRVHPS
-154 SQDIQLVPGLVHK
+154 SHDIQLNPGLVHR

-174 LSAATLLSQFDLWG
+174 LSAAMLLSQFDLWL
-188 RLKQI
+188 RLKHI

-200 WYSAHPFKNLPC
+200 WYSAHPFKHLPC
-212 DIPSYALNLKVIVLG
+212 DVPSYKLNLKVIVLG

-235 AELEENLYSFADY
+235 GELEESLYSFADY

-257 AEVEEQK
+257 AEVESQK
-264 TWAGYVQQMAQEQN
+264 MWAGYVKKIAQTLNVEMN
-278 IELDFLALNKL
+278 FSALNKL
-289 YQLLVRESENRFLI
+289 YKLLVRESEDRFLI
-303 NASPLK
+303 NISPIK
-309 LKEILQDA
+309 LKEMLQDVVTLTGN
-317 STFAEKTALS
+317 SILS
-327 AVDFEGIFQQKLA
+327 ADDFEAVFQRKSI

-381 PVCFGEPS
+381 PVSFGEPS
-389 RISCIVQFGDGEVI
+389 RISCIVQFGEGEVI
-403 DVERKNELAGNIHG
+403 DVERKNELAGNIHS

-457 SLAIFCVLASALAD
+457 SLAIFCVLVSALSD
-471 LPLPQHIAI
+471 LPLPQNIAI

-539 NGEFFIY
+539 NNEFFIY
-546 PVEDIYQACELLFG
+546 PVEDIYQACEYLFE
-560 RDLLDENKDYTEKT
+560 RDLLDENKEYSEKT
-574 EPLSRLIQRR
+574 MPISRLIQRR
-584 IEGRADSERKS
+584 IENRLDSEKKGFWDFFKS
-595 FWHFFRS
+595 

>member
-1 MVNFS
+1 M
-6 RKRLA
+6 
-11 VSSLFSQQQAIQ
+11 SSFFPQQA
-23 QSLNWQ
+23 LDWQ
-29 ALQPDLVIQD
+29 ALQPDLAITEFPSETVD
-39 FPLEPVN
+39 F
-46 FWALQPNATQAID
+46 WSLQPNAKQA
-59 LFLRHPTHSLLMM
+59 LSVFLRHPSRFLLMLKADDQAEYASLLESFT
-72 KVGEPVE
+72 K
-79 YAELLQNFISQ
+79 L
-90 NHHKVR
+90 HHREQSV
-96 SIFGVNY
+96 FGVNY
-103 VIEQGDSFSFPHVYT
+103 VVEQGDAFSFPRVYT
-118 ESAKSLDDNFAS
+118 EVAHSLDDNFATP
-130 QGEALSALYCDQ
+130 GEVVNALYCDQ
-142 FQLFGSFRIHPS
+142 FQLFGSLRVHPS
-154 SQDIQLVPGLVHK
+154 SHDIQLNPGLVHR

-174 LSAATLLSQFDLWG
+174 LSAAMLLSQFDLWL
-188 RLKQI
+188 RLKHI

-200 WYSAHPFKNLPC
+200 WYSAHPFKHLPC
-212 DIPSYALNLKVIVLG
+212 DVPSYKLNLKVIVLG

-235 AELEENLYSFADY
+235 GELEESLYSFADY

-257 AEVEEQK
+257 AEVESQK
-264 TWAGYVQQMAQEQN
+264 MWAGYVKKIAQTLNVEMN
-278 IELDFLALNKL
+278 FSALNKL
-289 YQLLVRESENRFLI
+289 YKLLVRESEDRFLI
-303 NASPLK
+303 NISPLK
-309 LKEILQDA
+309 LKEILQDVVTLTGN
-317 STFAEKTALS
+317 SILS
-327 AVDFEGIFQQKLA
+327 ADDFEAVFQRKSI

-381 PVCFGEPS
+381 PVSFGEPS
-389 RISCIVQFGDGEVI
+389 RISCIVQFGEGEVI
-403 DVERKNELAGNIHG
+403 DVERKNELAGNIHS

-457 SLAIFCVLASALAD
+457 SLAIFCVLVSALSD
-471 LPLPQHIAI
+471 LSLPQNIAI

-539 NGEFFIY
+539 NNEFFIY
-546 PVEDIYQACELLFG
+546 PVEDIYQACEYLFE
-560 RDLLDENKDYTEKT
+560 RDLLDENKEYSEKT
-574 EPLSRLIQRR
+574 IPISRLIQRR
-584 IEGRADSERKS
+584 IENRLDSEKKGFWDFFKS
-595 FWHFFRS
+595 

>member
-1 MVNFS
+1 MT
-6 RKRLA
+6 
-11 VSSLFSQQQAIQ
+11 VSSFFPQQA
-23 QSLNWQ
+23 LDWQ
-29 ALQPDLVIQD
+29 ALQPDLAITEFPSETVD
-39 FPLEPVN
+39 F
-46 FWALQPNATQAID
+46 WSLQPNAKQA
-59 LFLRHPTHSLLMM
+59 LSVFLRHPSRFLLMLKADDQAEYASLLESFT
-72 KVGEPVE
+72 K
-79 YAELLQNFISQ
+79 L
-90 NHHKVR
+90 HHYREQSV
-96 SIFGVNY
+96 FGVNY
-103 VIEQGDSFSFPHVYT
+103 VVEQGDAFSFPRVYT
-118 ESAKSLDDNFAS
+118 EMAHSLDDNFATL
-130 QGEALSALYCDQ
+130 GEVVNALYCDQ
-142 FQLFGSFRIHPS
+142 FQLFGSLRVHPS
-154 SQDIQLVPGLVHK
+154 SHDIQLNPGLVHR

-174 LSAATLLSQFDLWG
+174 LSAAMLLSQFDLWL
-188 RLKQI
+188 RLKHI

-200 WYSAHPFKNLPC
+200 WYSAHPFKHLPC
-212 DIPSYALNLKVIVLG
+212 DVPSYKLNLKVIVLG

-235 AELEENLYSFADY
+235 GELEESLYSFADY

-257 AEVEEQK
+257 AEVESQK
-264 TWAGYVQQMAQEQN
+264 MWAGYVNKIAQTLNVEMN
-278 IELDFLALNKL
+278 FSALNKL
-289 YQLLVRESENRFLI
+289 YKLLVRESEDRFLI
-303 NASPLK
+303 NISPLK
-309 LKEILQDA
+309 LKEMLQDVVTLTGN
-317 STFAEKTALS
+317 SILS
-327 AVDFEGIFQQKLA
+327 ADDFEAVFQRKSI

-381 PVCFGEPS
+381 PVSFGEPS
-389 RISCIVQFGDGEVI
+389 RISCIVQFGEGEVI
-403 DVERKNELAGNIHG
+403 DVERKNELAGNIHS

-457 SLAIFCVLASALAD
+457 SLAIFCVLVSALSD
-471 LPLPQHIAI
+471 LPLPQNIAI

-539 NGEFFIY
+539 NNEFFIY
-546 PVEDIYQACELLFG
+546 PVEDIYQACEYLFE
-560 RDLLDENKDYTEKT
+560 RDLLDENKEYSEKT
-574 EPLSRLIQRR
+574 MPISRLIQRR
-584 IEGRADSERKS
+584 IENRLDSEKKGFWDFFKS
-595 FWHFFRS
+595 

>member
-1 MVNFS
+1 M
-6 RKRLA
+6 
-11 VSSLFSQQQAIQ
+11 SSFFPQQA
-23 QSLNWQ
+23 LDWQ
-29 ALQPDLVIQD
+29 ALQPDLAITEFPSETVD
-39 FPLEPVN
+39 F
-46 FWALQPNATQAID
+46 WSLQPNAKQA
-59 LFLRHPTHSLLMM
+59 LSVFLRHPSRFLLML
-72 KVGEPVE
+72 KADDQVE
-79 YAELLQNFISQ
+79 YASLLESFTKL
-90 NHHKVR
+90 HHHREQSV
-96 SIFGVNY
+96 FGVNY
-103 VIEQGDSFSFPHVYT
+103 VVEQGDAFSFPRVYT
-118 ESAKSLDDNFAS
+118 EMAHSLDDNFATL
-130 QGEALSALYCDQ
+130 GEVVNALYCDQ
-142 FQLFGSFRIHPS
+142 FQLFGSLRVHPS
-154 SQDIQLVPGLVHK
+154 SHDIQLNPGLVHR

-174 LSAATLLSQFDLWG
+174 LSAAMLLSQFDLWL

-200 WYSAHPFKNLPC
+200 WYSAHPFKHLPC
-212 DIPSYALNLKVIVLG
+212 DVPSYKLNLKVIVLG
-227 NRTELATL
+227 SRTELATL
-235 AELEENLYSFADY
+235 GELEESLYSFADY

-257 AEVEEQK
+257 AEVESQK
-264 TWAGYVQQMAQEQN
+264 MWAGYVKKIAQTLNVEMN
-278 IELDFLALNKL
+278 FSALNKL
-289 YQLLVRESENRFLI
+289 YKLLVRESEDRFLI
-303 NASPLK
+303 NISPLK
-309 LKEILQDA
+309 LKEMLQDVVTLTGN
-317 STFAEKTALS
+317 SILS
-327 AVDFEGIFQQKLA
+327 ADDFEAVFQRKSIQH
-340 QYGFLKEQTY
+340 GFLKEQTY

-381 PVCFGEPS
+381 PVSFGEPS
-389 RISCIVQFGDGEVI
+389 RISCIVQFGEGEVI
-403 DVERKNELAGNIHG
+403 DVERKNELAGNIHS

-457 SLAIFCVLASALAD
+457 SLAIFCVLVSALSD
-471 LPLPQHIAI
+471 LPLPQNIAI

-539 NGEFFIY
+539 NNEFFIY
-546 PVEDIYQACELLFG
+546 PVEDIYQACEYLFE
-560 RDLLDENKDYTEKT
+560 RDLLDENKEYSEKT
-574 EPLSRLIQRR
+574 MPISRLIQRR
-584 IEGRADSERKS
+584 IENRLDSEKKGFWDFFKS
-595 FWHFFRS
+595 

>member
-1 MVNFS
+1 MT
-6 RKRLA
+6 
-11 VSSLFSQQQAIQ
+11 VSSFFPQQA
-23 QSLNWQ
+23 LDWQ
-29 ALQPDLVIQD
+29 ALQPDLAITEFPSETVD
-39 FPLEPVN
+39 F
-46 FWALQPNATQAID
+46 WSLQPNAKQA
-59 LFLRHPTHSLLMM
+59 LSVFLRHPSRFLLMLKADDQAEYASLLESFT
-72 KVGEPVE
+72 K
-79 YAELLQNFISQ
+79 L
-90 NHHKVR
+90 HHHRKQSV
-96 SIFGVNY
+96 FGVNY
-103 VIEQGDSFSFPHVYT
+103 VVEQGDAFSFPRVYT
-118 ESAKSLDDNFAS
+118 EMAHSLDDNFATL
-130 QGEALSALYCDQ
+130 GEVVNALYCDQ
-142 FQLFGSFRIHPS
+142 FQLFGSLRVHPS
-154 SQDIQLVPGLVHK
+154 SHDIQLNPGLVHR

-174 LSAATLLSQFDLWG
+174 LSAAMLLSQFDLWL
-188 RLKQI
+188 RLKHI

-200 WYSAHPFKNLPC
+200 WYSAHPFKHLPC
-212 DIPSYALNLKVIVLG
+212 DVPSYKLNLKVIVLG

-235 AELEENLYSFADY
+235 GELEESLYSFADY

-257 AEVEEQK
+257 AEVESQK
-264 TWAGYVQQMAQEQN
+264 MWAGYVNKIAQTLNVEMN
-278 IELDFLALNKL
+278 FSALNKL
-289 YQLLVRESENRFLI
+289 YKLLVRESEDRFLI
-303 NASPLK
+303 NISPIK
-309 LKEILQDA
+309 LKEMLQDVVTLTGN
-317 STFAEKTALS
+317 SILS
-327 AVDFEGIFQQKLA
+327 ADDFEAVFQRKSI

-381 PVCFGEPS
+381 PVSFGEPS
-389 RISCIVQFGDGEVI
+389 RISCIVQFGEGEVI
-403 DVERKNELAGNIHG
+403 DVERKNELAGNIHS

-457 SLAIFCVLASALAD
+457 SLAIFCVLVSALSD
-471 LPLPQHIAI
+471 LPLPQNIAI

-539 NGEFFIY
+539 NNEFFIY
-546 PVEDIYQACELLFG
+546 PVEDIYQACEYLFE
-560 RDLLDENKDYTEKT
+560 RDLLDENKEYSEKT
-574 EPLSRLIQRR
+574 MPISRLIQRR
-584 IEGRADSERKS
+584 IENRLDSEKKGFWDFFKS
-595 FWHFFRS
+595 

>member
-1 MVNFS
+1 M
-6 RKRLA
+6 
-11 VSSLFSQQQAIQ
+11 SSFFPQQA
-23 QSLNWQ
+23 LDWQ
-29 ALQPDLVIQD
+29 ALQPDLAITEFPSETVD
-39 FPLEPVN
+39 F
-46 FWALQPNATQAID
+46 WSLQPNAKQA
-59 LFLRHPTHSLLMM
+59 LSVFLRHPSRFLLMLKADDQAEYASLLESFT
-72 KVGEPVE
+72 K
-79 YAELLQNFISQ
+79 L
-90 NHHKVR
+90 HHHREQSV
-96 SIFGVNY
+96 FGVNY
-103 VIEQGDSFSFPHVYT
+103 VVEQGDAFSFPRVYT
-118 ESAKSLDDNFAS
+118 EMAHSLDDNFATT
-130 QGEALSALYCDQ
+130 GEVVNALYCDQ
-142 FQLFGSFRIHPS
+142 FQLFGSLRVHPS
-154 SQDIQLVPGLVHK
+154 SHDIQLNPGLVHR

-174 LSAATLLSQFDLWG
+174 LSAAMLLSQFDLWL

-200 WYSAHPFKNLPC
+200 WYSAHPFKHLPC
-212 DIPSYALNLKVIVLG
+212 DVPSYKLNLKVIVLG

-235 AELEENLYSFADY
+235 GELEESLYSFADY

-257 AEVEEQK
+257 AEVESQK
-264 TWAGYVQQMAQEQN
+264 MWAGYVNKIAQTLNVEMN
-278 IELDFLALNKL
+278 FSALNKL
-289 YQLLVRESENRFLI
+289 YKLLVRESEDRFLI
-303 NASPLK
+303 NISPLK
-309 LKEILQDA
+309 LKEMLQDVVTLTGN
-317 STFAEKTALS
+317 SILTAD
-327 AVDFEGIFQQKLA
+327 DFEAVFQRKSI

-381 PVCFGEPS
+381 PVSFGEPS
-389 RISCIVQFGDGEVI
+389 RISCIVQFGEGEVI
-403 DVERKNELAGNIHG
+403 DVERKNELAGNIHS

-457 SLAIFCVLASALAD
+457 SLAIFCVLVSALSD
-471 LPLPQHIAI
+471 LPLPQNIAI

-539 NGEFFIY
+539 NNEFFIY
-546 PVEDIYQACELLFG
+546 PAEDIYQACEYLFE
-560 RDLLDENKDYTEKT
+560 RDLLDENKEYSEKT
-574 EPLSRLIQRR
+574 MPISSLIQRR
-584 IEGRADSERKS
+584 IENRLESEKKGFWDFFKS
-595 FWHFFRS
+595 

>member
-1 MVNFS
+1 VT
-6 RKRLA
+6 
-11 VSSLFSQQQAIQ
+11 VSSFFPQQA
-23 QSLNWQ
+23 LDWQ
-29 ALQPDLVIQD
+29 ALQPDLAITEFPSETVD
-39 FPLEPVN
+39 F
-46 FWALQPNATQAID
+46 WSLQPNAKQA
-59 LFLRHPTHSLLMM
+59 LSVFLRHPSRFLLML
-72 KVGEPVE
+72 KADDQVE
-79 YAELLQNFISQ
+79 YASLLESFTKL
-90 NHHKVR
+90 HHHREQSV
-96 SIFGVNY
+96 FGVNY
-103 VIEQGDSFSFPHVYT
+103 VVEQGDAFSFPRVYT
-118 ESAKSLDDNFAS
+118 EMAHSLDDNFATT
-130 QGEALSALYCDQ
+130 GEVVNALYCDQ
-142 FQLFGSFRIHPS
+142 FQLFGSLRVHPS
-154 SQDIQLVPGLVHK
+154 SHDIQLNPGLVHR

-174 LSAATLLSQFDLWG
+174 LSAAMLLSQFDLWL

-200 WYSAHPFKNLPC
+200 WYSAHPFKHLPC
-212 DIPSYALNLKVIVLG
+212 DVPSYKLNLKVIVLG

-235 AELEENLYSFADY
+235 GELEESLYSFADY

-257 AEVEEQK
+257 AEVESQK
-264 TWAGYVQQMAQEQN
+264 MWAGYVNKIAQTLNVEMN
-278 IELDFLALNKL
+278 FSALNKL
-289 YQLLVRESENRFLI
+289 YKLLVRESEDRFLI
-303 NASPLK
+303 NISPLK
-309 LKEILQDA
+309 LKEMLQDVVTLTGN
-317 STFAEKTALS
+317 SILS
-327 AVDFEGIFQQKLA
+327 ADDFEAVFQRKSI

-381 PVCFGEPS
+381 PVSFGEPS
-389 RISCIVQFGDGEVI
+389 RISCIVQFGEGEVI
-403 DVERKNELAGNIHG
+403 DVERKNELAGNIHS

-457 SLAIFCVLASALAD
+457 SLAIFCVLVSALSD
-471 LPLPQHIAI
+471 LPLPQNIAI

-539 NGEFFIY
+539 NNEFFIY
-546 PVEDIYQACELLFG
+546 PAEDIYQACEYLFE
-560 RDLLDENKDYTEKT
+560 RDLLDENKEYSEKT
-574 EPLSRLIQRR
+574 MPISRLIQRR
-584 IEGRADSERKS
+584 IENRLDSEKKGFWDFFKS
-595 FWHFFRS
+595 

>member
-1 MVNFS
+1 M
-6 RKRLA
+6 
-11 VSSLFSQQQAIQ
+11 SSFFPQQA
-23 QSLNWQ
+23 LDWQ
-29 ALQPDLVIQD
+29 ALQPDLAITEFPSETVD
-39 FPLEPVN
+39 F
-46 FWALQPNATQAID
+46 WSLQPNAKQA
-59 LFLRHPTHSLLMM
+59 LSVFLRHPSRFLLMLKADDQAEYASLLESFT
-72 KVGEPVE
+72 K
-79 YAELLQNFISQ
+79 L
-90 NHHKVR
+90 HHHHREQSV
-96 SIFGVNY
+96 FGVNY
-103 VIEQGDSFSFPHVYT
+103 VVEQGDAFSFPRVYT
-118 ESAKSLDDNFAS
+118 EMAHSLDDNFATT
-130 QGEALSALYCDQ
+130 GEVVNALYCDQ
-142 FQLFGSFRIHPS
+142 FQLFGSLRVHPS
-154 SQDIQLVPGLVHK
+154 SHDIQLNPGLVHR

-174 LSAATLLSQFDLWG
+174 LSAAMLLSQFDLWL

-200 WYSAHPFKNLPC
+200 WYSAHPFKHLPC
-212 DIPSYALNLKVIVLG
+212 DVPSYRINLKVIVLG

-235 AELEENLYSFADY
+235 GELEESLYSFADY

-257 AEVEEQK
+257 AEVESQK
-264 TWAGYVQQMAQEQN
+264 MWAGYVNKIAQTLNVEMN
-278 IELDFLALNKL
+278 FSALNKL
-289 YQLLVRESENRFLI
+289 YKLLVRESEDRFLI
-303 NASPLK
+303 NISPLK
-309 LKEILQDA
+309 LKEMLQDVVTLTGN
-317 STFAEKTALS
+317 SILS
-327 AVDFEGIFQQKLA
+327 ADDFEAVFQRKSI

-381 PVCFGEPS
+381 PVSFGEPS
-389 RISCIVQFGDGEVI
+389 RISCIVQFGEGEVI
-403 DVERKNELAGNIHG
+403 DVERKNELAGNIHS

-457 SLAIFCVLASALAD
+457 SLAIFCVLVSALSD
-471 LPLPQHIAI
+471 LPLPQNIAI

-539 NGEFFIY
+539 NNEFFIY
-546 PVEDIYQACELLFG
+546 PVEDIYQACEYLFE
-560 RDLLDENKDYTEKT
+560 RDLLDENKEYSEKT
-574 EPLSRLIQRR
+574 MPISRLIQRR
-584 IEGRADSERKS
+584 IENRLESEKKGFWDFFKS
-595 FWHFFRS
+595 

>member
-1 MVNFS
+1 M
-6 RKRLA
+6 
-11 VSSLFSQQQAIQ
+11 SSFFPQQA
-23 QSLNWQ
+23 LDWQ
-29 ALQPDLVIQD
+29 ALQPDLAITEFPPEAVD
-39 FPLEPVN
+39 F
-46 FWALQPNATQAID
+46 WSLQPNAKQA
-59 LFLRHPTHSLLMM
+59 LSVFLRHPSRFLLMLKADDQAEYASLLESFT
-72 KVGEPVE
+72 K
-79 YAELLQNFISQ
+79 L
-90 NHHKVR
+90 HHHREQSV
-96 SIFGVNY
+96 FGVNY
-103 VIEQGDSFSFPHVYT
+103 VVEQGDAFSFPRVYT
-118 ESAKSLDDNFAS
+118 EMAHSLDDNFATL
-130 QGEALSALYCDQ
+130 GEVVNALYCDQ
-142 FQLFGSFRIHPS
+142 FQLFGSLRVHPS
-154 SQDIQLVPGLVHK
+154 SHDIQLNPGLVHR

-174 LSAATLLSQFDLWG
+174 LSAAMLLSQFDLWL

-200 WYSAHPFKNLPC
+200 WYSAHPFKHLPC
-212 DIPSYALNLKVIVLG
+212 DVPSYKLNLKVIVLG

-235 AELEENLYSFADY
+235 GELEESLYSFSDY

-257 AEVEEQK
+257 AEVESQK
-264 TWAGYVQQMAQEQN
+264 MWAGYVKKIAQTLNVEMN
-278 IELDFLALNKL
+278 FSALNKL
-289 YQLLVRESENRFLI
+289 YKLLVRESEDRFLI
-303 NASPLK
+303 NISPLK
-309 LKEILQDA
+309 LKEMLQDVVTLTGN
-317 STFAEKTALS
+317 SILS
-327 AVDFEGIFQQKLA
+327 ADDFEAVFQRKSIQH
-340 QYGFLKEQTY
+340 GFLKEQTY

-381 PVCFGEPS
+381 PVSFGEPS
-389 RISCIVQFGDGEVI
+389 RISCIVQFGEGEVI
-403 DVERKNELAGNIHG
+403 DVERKNELAGNIHS

-457 SLAIFCVLASALAD
+457 SLAIFCVLVSALSD
-471 LPLPQHIAI
+471 LPLPQNIAI

-539 NGEFFIY
+539 NNEFFIY
-546 PVEDIYQACELLFG
+546 PVEDIYQACEYLFE
-560 RDLLDENKDYTEKT
+560 RDLLDENKEYSEKT
-574 EPLSRLIQRR
+574 MPISRLIQRR
-584 IEGRADSERKS
+584 IENRLDSEKKGFWDFFKS
-595 FWHFFRS
+595 

>member
-1 MVNFS
+1 M
-6 RKRLA
+6 
-11 VSSLFSQQQAIQ
+11 SSFFPQQA
-23 QSLNWQ
+23 LDWQ
-29 ALQPDLVIQD
+29 ALQPDLAITEFPSETVD
-39 FPLEPVN
+39 F
-46 FWALQPNATQAID
+46 WSLQPNAKQA
-59 LFLRHPTHSLLMM
+59 LSVFLRHPSRFLLILKADEQAEYASLLESFT
-72 KVGEPVE
+72 K
-79 YAELLQNFISQ
+79 L
-90 NHHKVR
+90 HHHREQSV
-96 SIFGVNY
+96 FGVNY
-103 VIEQGDSFSFPHVYT
+103 VVEQGDAFSFPRVYT
-118 ESAKSLDDNFAS
+118 EMAHSLDDNFATL
-130 QGEALSALYCDQ
+130 GEVVNALYCDQ
-142 FQLFGSFRIHPS
+142 FQLFGSLRVHPS
-154 SQDIQLVPGLVHK
+154 SHDIQLNPGLVHR

-174 LSAATLLSQFDLWG
+174 LSAAMLLSQFDLWL
-188 RLKQI
+188 RLKHI

-200 WYSAHPFKNLPC
+200 WYSAHPFKHLPC
-212 DIPSYALNLKVIVLG
+212 DVPSYKLNLKVIVLG

-235 AELEENLYSFADY
+235 GELEESLYSFADY

-257 AEVEEQK
+257 AEVESQK
-264 TWAGYVQQMAQEQN
+264 MWAGYVNKIAQTLNVEMN
-278 IELDFLALNKL
+278 FSALNKL
-289 YQLLVRESENRFLI
+289 YKLLVRESEDRFLI
-303 NASPLK
+303 NISPLK
-309 LKEILQDA
+309 LKEMLQDVVTLTGN
-317 STFAEKTALS
+317 SILS
-327 AVDFEGIFQQKLA
+327 ADDFEAVFQRKSI

-381 PVCFGEPS
+381 PVSFGEPS
-389 RISCIVQFGDGEVI
+389 RISCIVQFGEGEVI
-403 DVERKNELAGNIHG
+403 DVERKNELAGNIHS

-457 SLAIFCVLASALAD
+457 SLAIFCVLVSALSD
-471 LPLPQHIAI
+471 LPLPQNIAI

-510 GLTGK
+510 GLTGR

-539 NGEFFIY
+539 NNEFFIY
-546 PVEDIYQACELLFG
+546 PVEDIYQACEYLFE
-560 RDLLDENKDYTEKT
+560 RDLLDENKEYSEKT
-574 EPLSRLIQRR
+574 MPISSLIQRR
-584 IEGRADSERKS
+584 IENRLDSEKKGFWDFFKS
-595 FWHFFRS
+595 

>member
-1 MVNFS
+1 M
-6 RKRLA
+6 
-11 VSSLFSQQQAIQ
+11 SSFFPQQA
-23 QSLNWQ
+23 LDWQ
-29 ALQPDLVIQD
+29 ALQPDLAITEFPSETVD
-39 FPLEPVN
+39 F
-46 FWALQPNATQAID
+46 WSLQPNAKQA
-59 LFLRHPTHSLLMM
+59 LSVFLRHPSRFLLMLKADDQAEYASLLESFT
-72 KVGEPVE
+72 K
-79 YAELLQNFISQ
+79 L
-90 NHHKVR
+90 HHHREQSV
-96 SIFGVNY
+96 FGVNY
-103 VIEQGDSFSFPHVYT
+103 VVEQGDAFSFPRVYT
-118 ESAKSLDDNFAS
+118 EMAHSLDDNFATL
-130 QGEALSALYCDQ
+130 GEVVNALYCDQ
-142 FQLFGSFRIHPS
+142 FQLFGSLRVHPS
-154 SQDIQLVPGLVHK
+154 SHDIQLNPGLVHR

-174 LSAATLLSQFDLWG
+174 LSAAMLLSQFDLWL
-188 RLKQI
+188 RLKHI

-200 WYSAHPFKNLPC
+200 WYSAHPFKHLPC
-212 DIPSYALNLKVIVLG
+212 DVPSYKLNLKVIVLG
-227 NRTELATL
+227 SRTELATL
-235 AELEENLYSFADY
+235 GELEESLYSFADY

-257 AEVEEQK
+257 AEVESQK
-264 TWAGYVQQMAQEQN
+264 MWAGYVNKIAQTLNVEMN
-278 IELDFLALNKL
+278 FSALNKL
-289 YQLLVRESENRFLI
+289 YKLLVRESEDRFLI
-303 NASPLK
+303 NISPLK
-309 LKEILQDA
+309 LKEMLQDVVTLTGN
-317 STFAEKTALS
+317 SILS
-327 AVDFEGIFQQKLA
+327 ADDFEAVFQRKSI

-381 PVCFGEPS
+381 PVSFGEPS
-389 RISCIVQFGDGEVI
+389 RISCIVQFGEGEVI
-403 DVERKNELAGNIHG
+403 DVERKNELAGNIHS

-457 SLAIFCVLASALAD
+457 SLAIFCVLVSALSD
-471 LPLPQHIAI
+471 LPLPQNIAI

-539 NGEFFIY
+539 NNEFFIY
-546 PVEDIYQACELLFG
+546 PVEDIYQACEYLFE
-560 RDLLDENKDYTEKT
+560 RDLLDENKEYSEKT
-574 EPLSRLIQRR
+574 MPISRLIQRR
-584 IEGRADSERKS
+584 IENRLDSEKKGFWDFFKS
-595 FWHFFRS
+595 